1 MNPIKWII
9 TYGCK
14 LGIHCVYKIDAKDL
28 SKVQREGP
36 LITFTNHSG
45 LIEAPLLFTELAP
58 RPRVT
63 GLSKIENFH
72 KFFLGFVMKVWE
84 IIPVR
89 RGEADIEALRSCV
102 EKLKDGYI
110 LGIAP
115 EGTRN
120 KTGELQR
127 AQAGI
132 TVLALHS
139 GAPMQP
145 VAHWGG
151 DKLKENLKRLRRAP
165 FILRVGPRFYLDSR
179 GQRITKEIRQEM
191 ADELMYQ
198 LALLLPEGMRG
209 AYTDLSKATTKW
221 LNFGEAMAK
230 VN

>member
-14 LGIHCVYKIDAKDL
+14 FGIHCVYKIDAADL
-28 SKVQREGP
+28 KKVQREGP

-58 RPRVT
+58 RPKVT

-72 KFFLGFVMKVWE
+72 KFFLGFVMKVWK

-102 EKLKDGYI
+102 EKLKEGYI

-127 AQAGI
+127 AHAGI

-139 GAPMQP
+139 GTPMQP

-151 DKLKENLKRLRRAP
+151 DKLGASLKRLRRAP
-165 FILRVGPRFYLDSR
+165 FILRVGPRFHLDSR
-179 GQRITKEIRQEM
+179 GERITKEIRQEM

-209 AYTDLSKATTKW
+209 AYADLSKATTKW
-221 LNFGEAMAK
+221 LNFGEAKART
-230 VN
+230 